1 LTHSHPLAD
10 ADRLAIET
18 LNEHT
23 LSGLAV
29 GVVSDGELVY
39 ARGFGIAEA
48 PGRAVTPD
56 TVFRIGSISKTFT
69 AVAVMQLVEEGR
81 LRLDDPV
88 NDHLRA
94 YRVGHPDASAPP
106 VTARHLL
113 THTAGLGELRRPTDL
128 LRPTIGLAA
137 KRGKPLP
144 SLAEYYAPTL
154 RAEVRP
160 GTKWAYANH
169 GFATLG
175 QLVEDVAGRPF
186 AEHMLERVFEPL
198 GMRHT
203 DFLRSERVR
212 GELAVGYALKRGRLR
227 AAKDTEIVVAPAG
240 SVFSSVRDMALYV
253 AALTGGW
260 ANEHGRI
267 LRPETLQE
275 MLTPQSP
282 ADDRLPSMGL
292 SFFLDRFGGHRVAG
306 HDGGWPGFI
315 SSLLIAPDHGL
326 GVVAFTNTSVA
337 IAPHTLGGELL
348 RRLLGVPPEERELP
362 RPNVP
367 EQPHV
372 WPELT
377 GLYKP
382 LPGLNTNFRWWPLL
396 GGEVEVVV
404 RDGHLAVRALSP
416 ARPLRKGLRLYPL
429 DASDPHLFAVR
440 HRDFQA
446 PVLFRRGA
454 GGDVNSVVAGAGE
467 GGFLE
472 LYRRPRAS
480 SLRLW
485 GRAGAAAGAVALVRA
500 GRRARAR

>member
-1 LTHSHPLAD
+1 MTRLSALAD
-10 ADRLAIET
+10 ADRLAIAT

-23 LSGLAV
+23 LSGLAL
-29 GVVSDGELVY
+29 GVVKDGELVY

-81 LRLDDPV
+81 LGLDDPV

-94 YRVGHPDASAPP
+94 FRIEHSDSSTPP

-128 LRPTIGLAA
+128 LRPTIGLAV
-137 KRGKPLP
+137 KRGKRQPT
-144 SLAEYYAPTL
+144 LAEYYAPSL

-169 GFATLG
+169 GFAALG
-175 QLVEDVAGRPF
+175 QLVEDVVGCPF
-186 AEHMLERVFEPL
+186 PEYMLERVFEAL

-203 DFLRSERVR
+203 DFLRSERVH

-227 AAKDTEIVVAPAG
+227 AVKDTEIVVAPAG
-240 SVFSSVRDMALYV
+240 SIFSSVRDMALYV
-253 AALTGGW
+253 AALTGGG
-260 ANEHGRI
+260 ANAHGRI
-267 LRPETLQE
+267 LRPETLRE
-275 MLTPQSP
+275 LLTPQLP
-282 ADDRLPSMGL
+282 TDERLPSMGL
-292 SFFLDRFGGHRVAG
+292 SFFLDRFGGYRVAG
-306 HDGGWPGFI
+306 HDGGWPGFT
-315 SSLLIAPDHGL
+315 SSFLTAPDDGL
-326 GVVAFTNTSVA
+326 GVMAFTNTSVA
-337 IAPHTLGGELL
+337 IATHTLAGSLL
-348 RRLLGVPPEERELP
+348 RQLLGVPPEERELP
-362 RPNVP
+362 RPDVP

-382 LPGLNTNFRWWPLL
+382 LPGLNTNFRWWSLL

-404 RDGHLAVRALSP
+404 RDGHLAVRALSQ
-416 ARPLRKGLRLYPL
+416 AKPLRKGLRLYPL
-429 DASDPHLFAVR
+429 DASDPLLYALCH
-440 HRDFQA
+440 DEFQV

-454 GGDVNSVVAGAGE
+454 GGEVDSVVAGAGA

-472 LYRRPRAS
+472 LRRRPRAS
-480 SLRLW
+480 SLRVW
-485 GRAGAAAGAVALVRA
+485 GRAGAAGAAVALVRA